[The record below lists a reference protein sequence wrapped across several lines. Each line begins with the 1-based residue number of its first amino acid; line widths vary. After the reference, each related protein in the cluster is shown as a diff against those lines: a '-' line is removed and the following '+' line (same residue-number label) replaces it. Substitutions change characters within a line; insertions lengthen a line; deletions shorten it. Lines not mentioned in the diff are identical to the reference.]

1 MAMNSHQSTS
11 KRIVLGALSGILWSL
26 SLDLNQYTRFWIAF
40 ALPLSYRDIYRGF
53 TLGS

>member
-1 MAMNSHQSTS
+1 MAMNSHQSTL
-11 KRIVLGALSGILWSL
+11 KRIVLGALSGILWGL

-40 ALPLSYRDIYRGF
+40 ALPLSYRDIFRGF